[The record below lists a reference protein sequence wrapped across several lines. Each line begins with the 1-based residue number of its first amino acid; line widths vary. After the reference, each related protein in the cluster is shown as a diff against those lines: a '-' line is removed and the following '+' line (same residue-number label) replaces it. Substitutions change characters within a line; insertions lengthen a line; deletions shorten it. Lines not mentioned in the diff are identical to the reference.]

1 MRTIYTNG
9 KVYTGELPLCE
20 AFIVEEGKFVF
31 AGTSQEALKWQQE
44 EDEICDLEGKF
55 VCAGFNDSHMHLVNY
70 GNALCSASLAAH
82 TDSLEAVQ
90 DAVRAFIDEHQIAPG
105 NWVKGR
111 GWNQDYFTGEKRF
124 PNRHDLDAIS
134 TEHPI
139 CLTRACGHACVVNS
153 KALELIG
160 VTKET
165 PQVEGGKFELGS
177 DGEPNGV
184 FCDNALDY
192 VYSRL
197 PEPTKEDIKQ
207 MILSASKALN
217 SFGVTS
223 SQTDDL
229 LVFNNVPYERIM
241 AAYQELEA
249 EGALTVRVNQ
259 QAQFMTV
266 DGIKEFLN
274 QGYHTGWGNEWFRVG
289 PLKLLGDGSLGA
301 RTAYMSEPYADD
313 PTSRGIPIFSREHLE
328 EMVCYAHTHGMQVAI
343 HAIGDGILDDIIA
356 AYEKA
361 YELDPRTD
369 CRHGIV
375 HCQIMRPDQL
385 KKFEELS
392 LHAYI
397 QSIFLDYDIH
407 IVEDRV
413 GKEKA
418 KSSYNFKTLFDTV
431 HTSNGSDCPVEL
443 PDVMAGIQ
451 CAVTRTTIKD
461 QMGPYLPDQA
471 LTVQEAIDSFTKE
484 GAHASFEEKIKG
496 QICPGMLADFV
507 VLEEN
512 PFTTEADKLS
522 KIKVAAT
529 YIGGNCCYRR

>member
-1 MRTIYTNG
+1 
-9 KVYTGELPLCE
+9 
-20 AFIVEEGKFVF
+20 
-31 AGTSQEALKWQQE
+31 
-44 EDEICDLEGKF
+44 
-55 VCAGFNDSHMHLVNY
+55 
-70 GNALCSASLAAH
+70 
-82 TDSLEAVQ
+82 
-90 DAVRAFIDEHQIAPG
+90 
-105 NWVKGR
+105 
-111 GWNQDYFTGEKRF
+111 
-124 PNRHDLDAIS
+124 
-134 TEHPI
+134 
-139 CLTRACGHACVVNS
+139 
-153 KALELIG
+153 
-160 VTKET
+160 
-165 PQVEGGKFELGS
+165 
-177 DGEPNGV
+177 
-184 FCDNALDY
+184 
-192 VYSRL
+192 
-197 PEPTKEDIKQ
+197 
-207 MILSASKALN
+207 MIISASKALN

-266 DGIKEFLN
+266 DGIKKFLDL
-274 QGYHTGWGNEWFRVG
+274 GYHTGWGNEWFRVG

-313 PTSRGIPIFSREHLE
+313 PTSRGIPIFSREHLA

-361 YELDPRTD
+361 YELAPRTD

-375 HCQIMRPDQL
+375 HCQIMRPDQV

-461 QMGPYLPDQA
+461 QIGPYLADQA

-484 GAHASFEEKIKG
+484 GAHASFEEELKG
-496 QICPGMLADFV
+496 QIRPGMLADFV

-512 PFTTEADKLS
+512 PLTTEADKLS